1 MTVKTY
7 VVVDPHVS
15 EYPEPICLT
24 QGDVVSVGEEYE
36 GPEGWAGWYLC
47 SAPGQQDGWVPGQ
60 IIELTAPGSG
70 VMKEDYSA
78 KELDTAAGD
87 RLTGSR
93 LLNGWLW
100 ATHRP
105 TGAAGHRPGMRLRPG
120 VGDRAGT

>member
-15 EYPEPICLT
+15 EYPEPIRLT
-24 QGDVVSVGEEYE
+24 QGDVVSVGEEYD

-60 IIELTAPGSG
+60 LIELTAPGSG

-100 ATHRP
+100 ATRP
-105 TGAAGHRPGMRLRPG
+105 SDGASGWVPLDTVRAC
-120 VGDRAGT
+120 VSDRA